1 MPKRDAAYML
11 GQRDAITQAAV
22 DCLLKKGLSETSMQD
37 VAKAAGV
44 SLGTLYVHFTDKY
57 ELVLAACRASYG
69 PGPSSGW
76 PWPRTPATSW
86 AEFVSEF
93 DKLKKYLRS
102 DRGRR
107 RLRLSYQIVAEL
119 IMNKKNLPG
128 FTDWYEEF
136 ANTFRTDLQA
146 LHRKGDVSLPLGLQQ
161 TVQAHINLYQGA
173 IYTIVANHD
182 ADVDAVIHGLKSSL
196 ALTAGAK
203 LAAVQEAG

>member
-1 MPKRDAAYML
+1 
-11 GQRDAITQAAV
+11 
-22 DCLLKKGLSETSMQD
+22 
-37 VAKAAGV
+37 
-44 SLGTLYVHFTDKY
+44 
-57 ELVLAACRASYG
+57 
-69 PGPSSGW
+69 
-76 PWPRTPATSW
+76 
-86 AEFVSEF
+86 
-93 DKLKKYLRS
+93 
-102 DRGRR
+102 
-107 RLRLSYQIVAEL
+107 
-119 IMNKKNLPG
+119 MNKKNLPG

>member
-11 GQRDAITQAAV
+11 GQRNAITQAAL

-69 PGPSSGW
+69 SGW
-76 PWPRTPATSW
+76 PWPREPANTW
-86 AEFVSEF
+86 AEYVAGF
-93 DKLKKYLRS
+93 DPLRKFLRS

-128 FTDWYEEF
+128 FTEWYEDF
-136 ANTFRTDLQA
+136 ANVFRLDLKT
-146 LHRKGDVSLPLGLQQ
+146 LHRNGEISLPLGIQQ
-161 TVQAHINLYQGA
+161 TAQAHMNLYHGT
-173 IYTIVANHD
+173 IYATMANHD
-182 ADVDAVIHGLKSSL
+182 IDADTMVKCLKASL

-203 LAAVQEAG
+203 LQAAAMDEAG